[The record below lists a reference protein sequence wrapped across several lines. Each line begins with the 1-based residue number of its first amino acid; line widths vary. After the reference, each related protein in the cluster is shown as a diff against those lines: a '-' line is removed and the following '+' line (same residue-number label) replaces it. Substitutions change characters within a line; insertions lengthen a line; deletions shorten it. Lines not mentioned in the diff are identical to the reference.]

1 MTGRASSGDADADT
15 VRLEA
20 ELGYGVGFWKRSG
33 VMTPHAGF
41 GSEEGGAR
49 RWRLGTRFAF
59 GPGLAVGLQAERKE
73 GAADLPT
80 PGDEATLRT
89 CHERTVAGR

>member
-1 MTGRASSGDADADT
+1 MTGRASSGDAATDADT
-15 VRLEA
+15 ARLEA
-20 ELGYGVGFWKRSG
+20 ELGYGIGFWERSG

-41 GSEEGGAR
+41 GYEEGGAR

-73 GAADLPT
+73 GDADPEHGVGL
-80 PGDEATLRT
+80 ELRL
-89 CHERTVAGR
+89 RW